1 MLKIWYKKRIL
12 YLAFQ
17 LTGELWSE
25 QRHFAKTYLA
35 QVFFKYMISENVL
48 FFPCLNLLPA
58 DTNRENMDSNHNEF
72 IKIGSFIDIFQA
84 NMAKEILQSNGIS
97 CVVTGDEFR
106 LFDFSPED
114 NIPVQLII
122 NRNDKDTA
130 QELLILHFNN

>member
-1 MLKIWYKKRIL
+1 MSSQDFPVFQICRQELLKPDKAI
-12 YLAFQ
+12 
-17 LTGELWSE
+17 
-25 QRHFAKTYLA
+25 
-35 QVFFKYMISENVL
+35 
-48 FFPCLNLLPA
+48 NLLNVVFLRNTGYQRTYYFILVYTFLQA
-58 DTNRENMDSNHNEF
+58 DRNRENMDSNHNEF